1 MIKFFSYNLRK
12 IWSWNIII
20 TQFVLDQFYIKLS
33 SKISKKNIYIYFFKK
48 STFISLYRSLNK
60 TTRDKTIP
68 HSSSFF
74 LIFFINEKKYQ
85 AIFITV

>member
-12 IWSWNIII
+12 IWSWNITI
-20 TQFVLDQFYIKLS
+20 TQFVLDQFYIKLNL
-33 SKISKKNIYIYFFKK
+33 KISKKKIYIFFK
-48 STFISLYRSLNK
+48 STFIFLYKSLNK